1 MSKLIN
7 PSISC
12 KKKNLKKFITFNKKP
27 KNEIDFGL
35 LKKKYI
41 RHYYKCRACGHLL
54 ASHDKYLFDKL
65 YENVY
70 FESTYKSKKN
80 YLKFLIK

>member
-7 PSISC
+7 PSIGC
-12 KKKNLKKFITFNKKP
+12 KKKNLKKSITFNKKP

-41 RHYYKCRACGHLL
+41 RYYFKCKVCGHLL
-54 ASHDKYLFDKL
+54 ASHEKYLFDKL
-65 YENVY
+65 YDKIY
-70 FESTYKSKKN
+70 FESTYKSKK
-80 YLKFLIK
+80 KII